1 MFWSPK
7 CLWPGPRYLFGFK
20 HAAFVAAKRNLDKA
34 QSEPRK
40 GGGGHDI
47 GVVLSPA
54 TRNKVIQSW
63 LERDLAHFG
72 NTVLFN
78 FSVVTAVVVIIISCL
93 WWVARGLRQP
103 KNKPQVP
110 LGKPVRSKWEPGF
123 ERRSFYTGS
132 HNQLY
137 RQLQS
142 VQSQEDSEASF
153 HSIVCTY
160 ICTQL
165 AWKTLHNF
173 YPVVAAHFTNTKL
186 TRPAGNLD
194 ALTRPLRACSIVVIC
209 AFLMQCAPIFS
220 KLSKTWQQIKFFLA
234 FFSIKLRVHD
244 LLIIQEQ
251 SNGLHAECWM
261 KHNLQQCETLF
272 GHVYMHDPIIS
283 LRAARQ
289 KLIAHLWVWT
299 GD

>member
-1 MFWSPK
+1 VQECEMTFQNIWRSKMFWSPK

-40 GGGGHDI
+40 GGGQDI

-78 FSVVTAVVVIIISCL
+78 FSIVTAVVVIIISCL
-93 WWVARGLRQP
+93 WWVARGLWQP

-123 ERRSFYTGS
+123 EQRSFYTRS

-137 RQLQS
+137 
-142 VQSQEDSEASF
+142 
-153 HSIVCTY
+153 H
-160 ICTQL
+160 
-165 AWKTLHNF
+165 
-173 YPVVAAHFTNTKL
+173 
-186 TRPAGNLD
+186 
-194 ALTRPLRACSIVVIC
+194 
-209 AFLMQCAPIFS
+209 
-220 KLSKTWQQIKFFLA
+220 
-234 FFSIKLRVHD
+234 
-244 LLIIQEQ
+244 
-251 SNGLHAECWM
+251 
-261 KHNLQQCETLF
+261 
-272 GHVYMHDPIIS
+272 
-283 LRAARQ
+283 
-289 KLIAHLWVWT
+289 
-299 GD
+299 